1 MDFAEWIRE
10 QATKTYT
17 ENGAVA
23 RNTTGDAR
31 LDLFATIGSL
41 RRADPERI
49 ELLFAEAYQAD
60 PLFALKILFYAR
72 DIREGLGERRVF
84 RILLQYLAE
93 YHPQAVI
100 ANLDLIGVFG
110 RFDDWYCLIGTGVED
125 EMWSA
130 MKQQLEA
137 DLKNFQEGK
146 SVSLLAKWIKTADS
160 KNTETRKLGIL
171 TAQKLLQYLAE
182 YHPQAVI
189 ANLDLIGVFGRFD
202 DWYCLIGTGVEDEMW
217 SAMKQQLEA
226 DLKNFQ
232 EGKSVSLLAK
242 WIKTA
247 DSKNTETRKLGILT
261 AQKLGY
267 PVYNFKRIVR
277 SLRKYIGVLEVK
289 MSERKWEEIVYP
301 EVSGR
306 AMMIYRNAFRKHD
319 EKRFNQYLAKALDGK
334 EKIHAETLYPYDLVE
349 KVLYGRQWNQ
359 VLEAQWRQLP
369 DYVAQETNAIV
380 IADVS
385 GSMSGRP
392 LATSIGLAIYF
403 AERNRGAYHN
413 LFMTFSQKPEFVSLR
428 GETLLQKIKYVE
440 RTEWGMNTNLQA
452 AFERVLETAMDHD
465 VPPEEM
471 PKALIV
477 VSDMEID
484 RCGDRNWMFYD
495 HMKEKY
501 EYCGY
506 QLPNIIFWNV
516 DSRNDIFHADSRRKG
531 VQLYSGQSV
540 TTFQNLLNNIDSTP
554 VKSMEKVIESERYA
568 CVRTGNA
575 A

>member
-1 MDFAEWIRE
+1 MSGENSGTKERSGSDGFAEWIRE

-17 ENGAVA
+17 ENGAAA

-171 TAQKLLQYLAE
+171 TAQKL
-182 YHPQAVI
+182 
-189 ANLDLIGVFGRFD
+189 
-202 DWYCLIGTGVEDEMW
+202 
-217 SAMKQQLEA
+217 
-226 DLKNFQ
+226 
-232 EGKSVSLLAK
+232 
-242 WIKTA
+242 
-247 DSKNTETRKLGILT
+247 
-261 AQKLGY
+261 GY

-289 MSERKWEEIVYP
+289 CQKE
-301 EVSGR
+301 SGR
-306 AMMIYRNAFRKHD
+306 RSFTR
-319 EKRFNQYLAKALDGK
+319 R
-334 EKIHAETLYPYDLVE
+334 
-349 KVLYGRQWNQ
+349 
-359 VLEAQWRQLP
+359 
-369 DYVAQETNAIV
+369 
-380 IADVS
+380 S
-385 GSMSGRP
+385 
-392 LATSIGLAIYF
+392 
-403 AERNRGAYHN
+403 
-413 LFMTFSQKPEFVSLR
+413 
-428 GETLLQKIKYVE
+428 
-440 RTEWGMNTNLQA
+440 
-452 AFERVLETAMDHD
+452 
-465 VPPEEM
+465 PEE
-471 PKALIV
+471 P
-477 VSDMEID
+477 
-484 RCGDRNWMFYD
+484 
-495 HMKEKY
+495 
-501 EYCGY
+501 
-506 QLPNIIFWNV
+506 
-516 DSRNDIFHADSRRKG
+516 
-531 VQLYSGQSV
+531 
-540 TTFQNLLNNIDSTP
+540 
-554 VKSMEKVIESERYA
+554 
-568 CVRTGNA
+568 
-575 A
+575 

>member
-17 ENGAVA
+17 ENGAAA

-171 TAQKLLQYLAE
+171 TAQKL
-182 YHPQAVI
+182 
-189 ANLDLIGVFGRFD
+189 
-202 DWYCLIGTGVEDEMW
+202 
-217 SAMKQQLEA
+217 
-226 DLKNFQ
+226 
-232 EGKSVSLLAK
+232 
-242 WIKTA
+242 
-247 DSKNTETRKLGILT
+247 
-261 AQKLGY
+261 GY

-289 MSERKWEEIVYP
+289 ISEGKWEEIVYP

-334 EKIHAETLYPYDLVE
+334 EKIHAETLYPYEFYQYWRNVADADVLKCIRMLTFLPLEEIDAMDSWEGAQLNKAKEILAFELTKMVHGEDEAKKAENTAKAIFTGGDSADMPGASLTEDAFKDGIVDVITLVHQAGLASSRSEARRAVQQGGISVNGE
-349 KVLYGRQWNQ
+349 KV
-359 VLEAQWRQLP
+359 
-369 DYVAQETNAIV
+369 T
-380 IADVS
+380 
-385 GSMSGRP
+385 
-392 LATSIGLAIYF
+392 
-403 AERNRGAYHN
+403 
-413 LFMTFSQKPEFVSLR
+413 
-428 GETLLQKIKYVE
+428 
-440 RTEWGMNTNLQA
+440 
-452 AFERVLETAMDHD
+452 
-465 VPPEEM
+465 
-471 PKALIV
+471 
-477 VSDMEID
+477 EID
-484 RCGDRNWMFYD
+484 ASFA
-495 HMKEKY
+495 K
-501 EYCGY
+501 
-506 QLPNIIFWNV
+506 
-516 DSRNDIFHADSRRKG
+516 DIFEGEGAVLKKGKKTFRK
-531 VQLYSGQSV
+531 V
-540 TTFQNLLNNIDSTP
+540 TIS
-554 VKSMEKVIESERYA
+554 
-568 CVRTGNA
+568 
-575 A
+575 

>member
-137 DLKNFQEGK
+137 DLKNFQE
-146 SVSLLAKWIKTADS
+146 
-160 KNTETRKLGIL
+160 R
-171 TAQKLLQYLAE
+171 
-182 YHPQAVI
+182 
-189 ANLDLIGVFGRFD
+189 
-202 DWYCLIGTGVEDEMW
+202 
-217 SAMKQQLEA
+217 
-226 DLKNFQ
+226 
-232 EGKSVSLLAK
+232 KSVSLLAK

-306 AMMIYRNAFRKHD
+306 AMMIYRSAFRKHD
-319 EKRFNQYLAKALDGK
+319 EKRFNQYLSKALDGK

-516 DSRNDIFHADSRRKG
+516 DSRNDI
-531 VQLYSGQSV
+531 
-540 TTFQNLLNNIDSTP
+540 
-554 VKSMEKVIESERYA
+554 SMPTVGEKVSSY
-568 CVRTGNA
+568 TA
-575 A
+575 ASRLRHSRIS

>member
-17 ENGAVA
+17 ENGAAA

-171 TAQKLLQYLAE
+171 TAQKL
-182 YHPQAVI
+182 
-189 ANLDLIGVFGRFD
+189 
-202 DWYCLIGTGVEDEMW
+202 
-217 SAMKQQLEA
+217 
-226 DLKNFQ
+226 
-232 EGKSVSLLAK
+232 
-242 WIKTA
+242 
-247 DSKNTETRKLGILT
+247 
-261 AQKLGY
+261 GY

-289 MSERKWEEIVYP
+289 MSEGKWEEIVYP

-319 EKRFNQYLAKALDGK
+319 EKRFNQ
-334 EKIHAETLYPYDLVE
+334 
-349 KVLYGRQWNQ
+349 
-359 VLEAQWRQLP
+359 
-369 DYVAQETNAIV
+369 
-380 IADVS
+380 
-385 GSMSGRP
+385 
-392 LATSIGLAIYF
+392 
-403 AERNRGAYHN
+403 
-413 LFMTFSQKPEFVSLR
+413 
-428 GETLLQKIKYVE
+428 
-440 RTEWGMNTNLQA
+440 
-452 AFERVLETAMDHD
+452 
-465 VPPEEM
+465 
-471 PKALIV
+471 
-477 VSDMEID
+477 
-484 RCGDRNWMFYD
+484 
-495 HMKEKY
+495 
-501 EYCGY
+501 
-506 QLPNIIFWNV
+506 
-516 DSRNDIFHADSRRKG
+516 
-531 VQLYSGQSV
+531 
-540 TTFQNLLNNIDSTP
+540 
-554 VKSMEKVIESERYA
+554 
-568 CVRTGNA
+568 
-575 A
+575 

>member
-1 MDFAEWIRE
+1 
-10 QATKTYT
+10 
-17 ENGAVA
+17 
-23 RNTTGDAR
+23 
-31 LDLFATIGSL
+31 
-41 RRADPERI
+41 
-49 ELLFAEAYQAD
+49 
-60 PLFALKILFYAR
+60 
-72 DIREGLGERRVF
+72 
-84 RILLQYLAE
+84 
-93 YHPQAVI
+93 
-100 ANLDLIGVFG
+100 
-110 RFDDWYCLIGTGVED
+110 
-125 EMWSA
+125 
-130 MKQQLEA
+130 
-137 DLKNFQEGK
+137 
-146 SVSLLAKWIKTADS
+146 
-160 KNTETRKLGIL
+160 
-171 TAQKLLQYLAE
+171 
-182 YHPQAVI
+182 
-189 ANLDLIGVFGRFD
+189 
-202 DWYCLIGTGVEDEMW
+202 MW

-289 MSERKWEEIVYP
+289 MSEGKWEEIVYP

-334 EKIHAETLYPYDLVE
+334 VKDSCGDAVPVRSRGKSSVWTSMESGIGGAVEAAAGLCGAGNECNCHCRCFRFHEWKTLGDIHWSCY
-349 KVLYGRQWNQ
+349 
-359 VLEAQWRQLP
+359 
-369 DYVAQETNAIV
+369 
-380 IADVS
+380 
-385 GSMSGRP
+385 
-392 LATSIGLAIYF
+392 YF

>member
-17 ENGAVA
+17 ENGAAA

-160 KNTETRKLGIL
+160 KNT
-171 TAQKLLQYLAE
+171 
-182 YHPQAVI
+182 
-189 ANLDLIGVFGRFD
+189 
-202 DWYCLIGTGVEDEMW
+202 
-217 SAMKQQLEA
+217 
-226 DLKNFQ
+226 
-232 EGKSVSLLAK
+232 
-242 WIKTA
+242 
-247 DSKNTETRKLGILT
+247 
-261 AQKLGY
+261 
-267 PVYNFKRIVR
+267 
-277 SLRKYIGVLEVK
+277 
-289 MSERKWEEIVYP
+289 
-301 EVSGR
+301 
-306 AMMIYRNAFRKHD
+306 
-319 EKRFNQYLAKALDGK
+319 
-334 EKIHAETLYPYDLVE
+334 ETLYPYDLVE

>member
-1 MDFAEWIRE
+1 MCVTVTANFFPVVMAKMPVQIRPSLRKKTEEQTRKNGVHRSRKGCLEKTVERRKGAAAMDFAEWIRE

-93 YHPQAVI
+93 H
-100 ANLDLIGVFG
+100 
-110 RFDDWYCLIGTGVED
+110 
-125 EMWSA
+125 
-130 MKQQLEA
+130 
-137 DLKNFQEGK
+137 
-146 SVSLLAKWIKTADS
+146 
-160 KNTETRKLGIL
+160 
-171 TAQKLLQYLAE
+171 
-182 YHPQAVI
+182 HPQAVI

-289 MSERKWEEIVYP
+289 MSEGKWEEIVYP